1 MTSVVASPAV
11 AVFVRLKLTFC
22 VPFDAITMGQF
33 CVACLYVTLL
43 FESFAGA
50 VSPWQGQLIDWFRL
64 SAIRAL
70 RVSTEIYTKW
80 NNALRTRSLGI
91 MSPDAFTTSIEAAA
105 ASEMVDIVVSAWDFD
120 RNCSSYRAVLSKETL
135 AETFDIVGDAA
146 MLERLKPMLLAVFSR
161 SPSRYRLDW
170 ITFPPGIAPQAT

>member
-1 MTSVVASPAV
+1 
-11 AVFVRLKLTFC
+11 
-22 VPFDAITMGQF
+22 
-33 CVACLYVTLL
+33 
-43 FESFAGA
+43 
-50 VSPWQGQLIDWFRL
+50 
-64 SAIRAL
+64 
-70 RVSTEIYTKW
+70 
-80 NNALRTRSLGI
+80 

-105 ASEMVDIVVSAWDFD
+105 ASEMVDIVVSAWDFE
-120 RNCSSYRAVLSKETL
+120 RNCSSYRIVLSKETL